1 MFQNPLISL
10 IVPLHN
16 EADNVLELHRQ
27 ILVAL
32 MALSHEVIFVND
44 GSNDQTLNR
53 LMQIKTPVSI
63 LNMSRQYGQ
72 SAALLAGICHAKGS
86 YIVTLDGDLQN
97 DPKDIPHMLKL
108 MQSSAADMVIGNRN
122 LRQDSLLKKIPSKTL
137 NVILKYGLN
146 LPFGDMGCGLKIMT
160 KQLAL
165 SLPLQRG
172 MHRFL
177 PLTAHRLGVKVIETN
192 INHRPRLHGT
202 SKYNLKR
209 IPKVIMDLFF
219 IYFEI
224 RPIKPAANYSFKLI
238 K

>member
-1 MFQNPLISL
+1 MQKPLISL

-16 EADNVLELHRQ
+16 EADSILELHRQ

-32 MALSHEVIFVND
+32 KELPHEVIFVND

-53 LMQIKTPVSI
+53 LMQIKAPVSI
-63 LNMSRQYGQ
+63 LNTSKRSGQ

-97 DPKDIPHMLKL
+97 DPKDIPSMLRL
-108 MQSSAADMVIGNRN
+108 IQSTAADMVIGNRSI
-122 LRQDSLLKKIPSKTL
+122 RHDSLLKKIPSKSL
-137 NVILKYGLN
+137 NLILKYALN
-146 LPFGDMGCGLKIMT
+146 LPFSDMGCGLKVMT
-160 KQLAL
+160 KELAL
-165 SLPLQRG
+165 SLPLQPG

-177 PLTAHRLGVKVIETN
+177 PLTAHRLGVKVVETK
-192 INHRPRLHGT
+192 INHRPRIHGT

-209 IPKVIMDLFF
+209 IPKVIIDLFF
-219 IYFEI
+219 IFFDK
-224 RPIKPAANYSFKLI
+224 RLTKSTVNYSFELI

>member
-1 MFQNPLISL
+1 MQKPFISL

-32 MALSHEVIFVND
+32 TEWSYEVIFIND

-53 LMQIKTPVSI
+53 LMQIKAPVSI
-63 LNMSRQYGQ
+63 LNTSKRSGQ
-72 SAALLAGICHAKGS
+72 SAALMAGISHAKGS

-97 DPKDIPHMLKL
+97 DPKDIPYMLRL
-108 MQSSAADMVIGNRN
+108 IQSTAADMVIGNRN
-122 LRQDSLLKKIPSKTL
+122 IRQDSLLKKIPSKTL
-137 NVILKYGLN
+137 NLILKHALN
-146 LPFGDMGCGLKIMT
+146 LPFGDMGCGLKVMT

-165 SLPLQRG
+165 SLPLQPG

-177 PLTAHRLGVKVIETN
+177 PLTAHRLGVKVVETN
-192 INHRPRLHGT
+192 INHRPRENGK

-209 IPKVIMDLFF
+209 IPKVVIDLFS
-219 IYFEI
+219 IYFDI
-224 RPIKPAANYSFKLI
+224 RPAKSKANYSFELI